1 MGLFLCYLISTI
13 VPAMNIVSFLQYI
26 SLVLIGCLLSF
37 QRVVE
42 DIKRKSDD
50 VALAVKQSRDLQNV
64 LNVSKKN
71 TSNQS
76 DH

>member
-1 MGLFLCYLISTI
+1 
-13 VPAMNIVSFLQYI
+13 MNIVSFLQYI

-64 LNVSKKN
+64 LNVSKKKYI
-71 TSNQS
+71 
-76 DH
+76 

>member
-1 MGLFLCYLISTI
+1 
-13 VPAMNIVSFLQYI
+13 MNIVSFLQYI